1 MLEYAIRRILAAI
14 PLLFGLTLLVFIYV
28 RLIPG
33 DPVVAMLGVA
43 SDPEL
48 VARLR
53 EELGLNLP
61 WYLQYFNWISGVVQ
75 GDLGTAFRSGAPISQ
90 ILVGRIPASVELAAA
105 GLVVTLLIAIPAGV
119 AAGMRPGSVVDRA
132 VSGATLFGLAVPAF
146 WLGAILVM
154 VFAVGLRWLPSAG
167 YVAFDR
173 DPVRNI
179 QLLILPAITLGLA
192 LSPYLARLTRANV
205 LEIRGETFVGF
216 GRAQGLARSTISRD
230 LVLRNAAPSLVV
242 AVGVTVGGLL
252 AGSVVIETLFNW
264 PGMGKLIVSAV
275 SERDY
280 AMIQA
285 LLLIYGVLFITV
297 NLLAELAQG
306 LLDPRIR
313 L

>member
-1 MLEYAIRRILAAI
+1 
-14 PLLFGLTLLVFIYV
+14 
-28 RLIPG
+28 
-33 DPVVAMLGVA
+33 
-43 SDPEL
+43 
-48 VARLR
+48 
-53 EELGLNLP
+53 
-61 WYLQYFNWISGVVQ
+61 
-75 GDLGTAFRSGAPISQ
+75 
-90 ILVGRIPASVELAAA
+90 
-105 GLVVTLLIAIPAGV
+105 
-119 AAGMRPGSVVDRA
+119 
-132 VSGATLFGLAVPAF
+132 
-146 WLGAILVM
+146 
-154 VFAVGLRWLPSAG
+154 
-167 YVAFDR
+167 
-173 DPVRNI
+173 
-179 QLLILPAITLGLA
+179 
-192 LSPYLARLTRANV
+192 V

-285 LLLIYGVLFITV
+285 LLLIYGVLFIAV

>member
-53 EELGLNLP
+53 EELGLNQP
-61 WYLQYFNWISGVVQ
+61 WYIQYFSWLSGIAQ
-75 GDLGTAFRSGAPISQ
+75 GDLGTAFRSGAPIAD
-90 ILVGRIPASVELAAA
+90 ILVGRIPASVELALA
-105 GLVVTLLIAIPAGV
+105 GLIVTLVIAIPAGV
-119 AAGMRPGSVVDRA
+119 IAGMRPGTTVDRV
-132 VSGATLFGLAVPAF
+132 VSGGTLFGLAVPAF
-146 WLGAILVM
+146 WLGAIFVM
-154 VFAVGLRWLPSAG
+154 IFSVGLRWLPSAG

-173 DPVRNI
+173 DPARNLS
-179 QLLILPAITLGLA
+179 LLVLPAVTLGLA
-192 LSPYLARLTRANV
+192 LSPYLARLTRATV
-205 LEIRGETFVGF
+205 LEIRGESFVGF
-216 GRAQGLARSTISRD
+216 GRAQGLPGAVIARD

-264 PGMGKLIVSAV
+264 PGMGRLIVVAV
-275 SERDY
+275 GERDY

-285 LLLIYGVLFITV
+285 LLLVYGVLFIVV